1 MTNIKNVKSESLVC
15 VIVLNDTEKS
25 KRGLRSMC
33 VTVKE
38 ASVWNMALDV
48 FVLWRDNSNM
58 LAILVL
64 WRLSQ
69 VWATYT
75 PTFVFEG

>member
-38 ASVWNMALDV
+38 ASVWNMALM
-48 FVLWRDNSNM
+48 FLFCGE
-58 LAILVL
+58 II
-64 WRLSQ
+64 Q
-69 VWATYT
+69 IC
-75 PTFVFEG
+75 